1 MFEQLFRPADTVE
14 QYQTAALV
22 ESRLRYLR
30 HWRKLGA
37 KRATLRR
44 IALNQL
50 EVVRLLDLREGSG
63 KVSLAQVEAAAA
75 QWALPRLRRS
85 GKHAKPVAVADFIAR
100 ATRWLSFLGR
110 LEVPA
115 VVARHQ
121 HVAKVAAFAD
131 WMRTER
137 GLSEH
142 TIHSR
147 CWIVDEFLSRFGDE
161 DRSLHTLTI
170 ADLDRFVA
178 EKSASGRCTRVSIC
192 SYAIRLRIFFRYA
205 AGHGCCVPGVA
216 AAIMPERMY
225 RGETVPAALA
235 WEDVQRLLGTTEG
248 EHPADKRDRA
258 IVLLFAVY
266 GLRAGEA
273 SGLRLEDIDWE
284 HETLQVRRPKP
295 GRTHRYPLSRNVGDA
310 LVRYLRE
317 VRPACCERACSL
329 PSEPRSTR
337 LLPAECRP
345 SSTVACGVWVSSR
358 SAEDHT
364 RYATHAR
371 SACWTKGCR
380 SRRSGTIS
388 DIAARPRRRYTPR
401 STSPHCAK
409 WRTSTWNGWHD
420 ARRGR

>member
-30 HWRKLGA
+30 HWLKLGA
-37 KRATLRR
+37 KRSTLRR
-44 IALNQL
+44 IAINQL

-85 GKHAKPVAVADFIAR
+85 GKHAKPVAVAKFIAR

-110 LEVPA
+110 LEVPP

-121 HVAKVAAFAD
+121 HAAKVAAFAD

-147 CWIVDEFLSRFGDE
+147 CRIVDEFLSRFGDE
-161 DRSLHTLTI
+161 DRPLHTLTI
-170 ADLDRFVA
+170 ADLDRLVA
-178 EKSASGRCTRVSIC
+178 EKSASGRCIRVSIC

-205 AGHGCCVPGVA
+205 AGRGWCVPGLA
-216 AAIMPERMY
+216 AAIMPERRC

-258 IVLLFAVY
+258 VVLLFAVY

-284 HETLQVRRPKP
+284 QETLQVLSQAGTDTPVSVVPQRR
-295 GRTHRYPLSRNVGDA
+295 GRSGA
-310 LVRYLRE
+310 L
-317 VRPACCERACSL
+317 P
-329 PSEPRSTR
+329 
-337 LLPAECRP
+337 
-345 SSTVACGVWVSSR
+345 
-358 SAEDHT
+358 
-364 RYATHAR
+364 AR
-371 SACWTKGCR
+371 SAPALLRACPVPHTQSPVPPACY
-380 SRRSGTIS
+380 RRSAGHRQPS
-388 DIAARPRRRYTPR
+388 LAAPRCRLAAPRTTRATPR
-401 STSPHCAK
+401 MRAAPVGPRAVV
-409 WRTSTWNGWHD
+409 
-420 ARRGR
+420 